1 MSLSYYLILVAVVLD
16 CYCALPSSYIAY
28 HILNHRKSTF
38 LAFYLE
44 LGPFRTKR
52 VYKLRTTG
60 AIFDRSTAKGKG
72 VGVSGFYEGDCDSR
86 LYWEVRIVRES
97 FEEQKWET
105 TTNLIRTTC
114 SLFCHFSTV
123 LNDSPETSSPSIQER
138 NYRVL

>member
-1 MSLSYYLILVAVVLD
+1 MSLKSYKINLFGLL
-16 CYCALPSSYIAY
+16 SG
-28 HILNHRKSTF
+28 TW
-38 LAFYLE
+38 
-44 LGPFRTKR
+44 PFRSKR
-52 VYKLRTTG
+52 VYKLRMG
-60 AIFDRSTAKGKG
+60 AIFDRSTK
-72 VGVSGFYEGDCDSR
+72 GVSGFYEGDCDSR
-86 LYWEVRIVRES
+86 LYWEVRRVRES